1 MTMGALG
8 PRPTCS
14 ARLQFHDL
22 GVKMKRNYQKRQKKF
37 FHMNQKGFVNIVL
50 VVIIVALAGAGIYF
64 VSTRQITPSTAIPS
78 PSPTPISKSTAQLT
92 PTELKYF
99 LEDKFG
105 KATFCG
111 PSVEPPDSEDR
122 LLKQFPTVAANTEE
136 IPIILKHTDIID
148 TGSWTDS
155 DKLTIVREHNRLSA
169 ISLEAFNSNYKFS
182 IRSHSQDKEE
192 LISEGFIT
200 QSGSITTTK
209 QEPYTYGC
217 PICLAENTLIDTPF
231 GVMAIQDLQKG
242 MPIWTMNNSGLRVP
256 AKILETVRT
265 QVPSTHRVT
274 HLTLDDGRELF
285 ISPGHP
291 TGDGRTIGDLFVGDS
306 LDGGRVITVE
316 NILYQKDFTYDIL
329 PSGETGLY
337 WANGI
342 LTGSTLFHSN

>member
-1 MTMGALG
+1 
-8 PRPTCS
+8 
-14 ARLQFHDL
+14 
-22 GVKMKRNYQKRQKKF
+22 
-37 FHMNQKGFVNIVL
+37 MNQKGFVNIVL

-182 IRSHSQDKEE
+182 IRSHSQDKE
-192 LISEGFIT
+192 
-200 QSGSITTTK
+200 
-209 QEPYTYGC
+209 
-217 PICLAENTLIDTPF
+217 
-231 GVMAIQDLQKG
+231 
-242 MPIWTMNNSGLRVP
+242 
-256 AKILETVRT
+256 
-265 QVPSTHRVT
+265 
-274 HLTLDDGRELF
+274 
-285 ISPGHP
+285 
-291 TGDGRTIGDLFVGDS
+291 
-306 LDGGRVITVE
+306 
-316 NILYQKDFTYDIL
+316 
-329 PSGETGLY
+329 
-337 WANGI
+337 
-342 LTGSTLFHSN
+342 